1 MPGHPLAR
9 SSGTC
14 ACIKAPSAASRLS
27 QESFPENQDR
37 LMFFWDGGGAVEGRD
52 TPSSPAHQSL
62 TKAWGWD
69 GNPAIAAVSAA
80 PRAVRIHRPPPN
92 TWASDV
98 YRCTEKE
105 DSFRSCSKQFCPER
119 NTNQTLMQSLLFPF
133 LTCPY
138 AEQHGKSLLTEF
150 TAEKTI

>member
-1 MPGHPLAR
+1 MYTQVYTR
-9 SSGTC
+9 SCGT
-14 ACIKAPSAASRLS
+14 
-27 QESFPENQDR
+27 
-37 LMFFWDGGGAVEGRD
+37 GGGLFQPCPQAEAEG
-52 TPSSPAHQSL
+52 PAKVQ
-62 TKAWGWD
+62 AWGWD
-69 GNPAIAAVSAA
+69 GNPAIAAVGAA

-105 DSFRSCSKQFCPER
+105 DSFRSRSNQFCPER
-119 NTNQTLMQSLLFPF
+119 NTKQTLMQSLLSPF